1 VHVVLCRAWY
11 YSAQR
16 SCFNPDRSALREGN
30 LIAPTSKSSVTSR
43 RQYWG
48 LIFVLPTVIFFVI
61 FFLYPILTGIYYSFT
76 NFTLLR
82 PPVWV
87 GLQNYQDLLKDR
99 LFLKSLGVTLGF
111 VVGTTVPVW
120 ILSLMAALVFFQK
133 FSGREVLKVIFF
145 SPVLPSLIVVSIVWR
160 ILMEPSGILTT
171 LLRPIFH
178 QGEINWMN
186 DITLSPISMIVINN
200 WTTIPFYMLIWIAG
214 LTGIPSELRD
224 AARVDGANPLQS
236 FLRVQLPL
244 LRPTAVF
251 VATISTINAFQGFTI
266 QYAISP
272 GRGGPIDNNL
282 TMGLLIWKYGFQFYR
297 MGAASAVS
305 VILFVIILV
314 VTAFQLWSSRGE
326 QFSLQ

>member
-1 VHVVLCRAWY
+1 MAAITGTGRVSLMA
-11 YSAQR
+11 
-16 SCFNPDRSALREGN
+16 
-30 LIAPTSKSSVTSR
+30 R

-48 LIFVLPTVIFFVI
+48 LVFVLPTVIFFAV
-61 FFLYPILTGIYYSFT
+61 FFLYPILSGIYYSFT

-87 GLQNYQDLLKDR
+87 GVQNYLDLLKDR
-99 LFLKSLGVTLGF
+99 LFLKSISVTLGF
-111 VVGTTVPVW
+111 VAGTTVPVW
-120 ILSLMAALVFFQK
+120 IISLLAAVVFFQK
-133 FSGREVLKVIFF
+133 FRGREMLKVLFF

-160 ILMEPSGILTT
+160 ILLNPSGILTT
-171 LLRPIFH
+171 ILRPFTGL
-178 QGEINWMN
+178 GEINWLN
-186 DITLSPISMIVINN
+186 DPALSPISMIIIND
-200 WTTIPFYMLIWIAG
+200 WASIPFYMLIWLAG

-224 AARVDGANPLQS
+224 AALVDGANRRQS
-236 FLRVQLPL
+236 FFRVELPL

-251 VATISTINAFQGFTI
+251 VATITMINAFQGFAV

-297 MGAASAVS
+297 MGSAAAISS
-305 VILFVIILV
+305 VLFVIIMV
-314 VTAFQLWSSRGE
+314 VTGIQLWLSRGE

>member
-1 VHVVLCRAWY
+1 L
-11 YSAQR
+11 SGSEAQVRR
-16 SCFNPDRSALREGN
+16 SLSESSEGN
-30 LIAPTSKSSVTSR
+30 LFGIKGRGSVMAR

-48 LIFVLPTVIFFVI
+48 LVFVLPTVLFFVF
-61 FFLYPILTGIYYSFT
+61 FFLYPILSGIYYSFT

-99 LFLKSLGVTLGF
+99 LFLKSITVTLGF
-111 VVGTTVPVW
+111 VLGTTVPVW
-120 ILSLMAALVFFQK
+120 ILSLLAAVVFFQK
-133 FSGREVLKVIFF
+133 FSGREALKVLFF

-160 ILMEPSGILTT
+160 ILLNPSGILTT
-171 LLRPIFH
+171 VLRPLTGL
-178 QGEINWMN
+178 GEINWLS
-186 DITLSPISMIVINN
+186 DPALSPISMIIINN
-200 WTTIPFYMLIWIAG
+200 WTTIPFYMLIWLAG

-224 AARVDGANPLQS
+224 AARVDGAGPLQS
-236 FLRVQLPL
+236 LLRVELPL

-251 VATISTINAFQGFTI
+251 VAAISTIGAFQGFTI

-272 GRGGPIDNNL
+272 GQGGPIDNNL

-297 MGAASAVS
+297 MGTAAAVS
-305 VILFVIILV
+305 VVLFVIIMLV
-314 VTAFQLWSSRGE
+314 IGIQLWSTRGE

>member
-1 VHVVLCRAWY
+1 M
-11 YSAQR
+11 
-16 SCFNPDRSALREGN
+16 
-30 LIAPTSKSSVTSR
+30 KR

-48 LIFVLPTVIFFVI
+48 LIFVLPTVLFFVV

-99 LFLKSLGVTLGF
+99 QFLKSISVTLGF
-111 VVGTTVPVW
+111 VVGTTIPVW
-120 ILSLMAALVFFQK
+120 ILSLMAAVVFFQK
-133 FSGREVLKVIFF
+133 FRSRETLKVVFF
-145 SPVLPSLIVVSIVWR
+145 SPVLPSLIVVAIVWR
-160 ILMEPSGILTT
+160 ILMEPGGILTT
-171 LLRPIFH
+171 ILRPITH
-178 QGEINWMN
+178 QGEINWLN
-186 DITLSPISMIVINN
+186 DTALSPISMIIINN
-200 WTTIPFYMLIWIAG
+200 WTTIPFYMLIWLAG

-236 FLRVQLPL
+236 FFRVELPL
-244 LRPTAVF
+244 LRPTGVF
-251 VATISTINAFQGFTI
+251 VAAISTINAFQGFTM

-297 MGAASAVS
+297 MG
-305 VILFVIILV
+305 
-314 VTAFQLWSSRGE
+314 TA
-326 QFSLQ
+326 